1 MDPAR
6 RPHPA
11 TEGVRVRAVRKPF
24 RGAVSRQLRL
34 WHWVSSALC
43 LGGLLFFTVTGI
55 TLNHASDIEA
65 APSIEEKRLTVPP
78 GHLDA
83 LRAAA
88 SAKAATLPEPL
99 AEWLEG
105 QLGAAVAGKTIEWS
119 PGEAYIALPRPGG
132 DAWVAIGTRLGEVT
146 FESASR
152 GPVSY
157 LNDLHKGRNTGPA
170 WRFVIDGFAVA
181 CLVFAVT
188 GLLLLHLHAATR
200 PSTWPLVGIGVL
212 LSSLLAVL
220 FIH

>member
-65 APSIEEKRLTVPP
+65 APSIEEKRLTLPP
-78 GHLDA
+78 GHLEA

-99 AEWLEG
+99 AEERVGAADFLRLLMHACGRETLAPDVTLRGLE
-105 QLGAAVAGKTIEWS
+105 QLG
-119 PGEAYIALPRPGG
+119 
-132 DAWVAIGTRLGEVT
+132 
-146 FESASR
+146 
-152 GPVSY
+152 
-157 LNDLHKGRNTGPA
+157 
-170 WRFVIDGFAVA
+170 
-181 CLVFAVT
+181 CLF
-188 GLLLLHLHAATR
+188 LL
-200 PSTWPLVGIGVL
+200 
-212 LSSLLAVL
+212 
-220 FIH
+220 